1 MEPSAGDNSVGAVGS
16 ALPAVETKRRSVSS
30 LVMLALSVERMFIGY
45 DIFPIV
51 QDGVKV
57 IVKVVSPPEVE
68 VLVLQILL
76 MLEGGFNTEIMGA
89 TPLSSVD
96 VNVKVLVVPI
106 ETVCVVLSI
115 PVIAGGSFEALAVLK
130 KKSTGIYDFTDPL
143 SYKSSTIIT
152 ATQRSSTSFTSFW
165 LHPEHKT
172 VSLTSQETKP
182 EELNVIPV
190 GSIKLPLLLKNSAFV
205 PQR

>member
-1 MEPSAGDNSVGAVGS
+1 MH
-16 ALPAVETKRRSVSS
+16 
-30 LVMLALSVERMFIGY
+30 
-45 DIFPIV
+45 
-51 QDGVKV
+51 DGVKV

-76 MLEGGFNTEIMGA
+76 MLEGGFNIEKVGA

-115 PVIAGGSFEALAVLK
+115 PVMVGGSFEALAILK
-130 KKSTGIYDFTDPL
+130 KKSIGIYDFTDPL
-143 SYKSSTIIT
+143 SCKSSTIIA
-152 ATQRSSTSFTSFW
+152 ATQRSPSFVDCPPLSRTSHSTR
-165 LHPEHKT
+165 
-172 VSLTSQETKP
+172 P
-182 EELNVIPV
+182 EELNSIPV
-190 GSIKLPLLLKNSAFV
+190 GIVKVLVLPEPSVLKNSFNF